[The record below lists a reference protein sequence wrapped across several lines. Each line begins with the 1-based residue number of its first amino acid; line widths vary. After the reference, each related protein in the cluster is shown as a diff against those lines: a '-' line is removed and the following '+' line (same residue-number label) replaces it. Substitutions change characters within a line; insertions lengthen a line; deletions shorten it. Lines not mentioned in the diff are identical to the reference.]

1 MVDTLKG
8 NQGAAP
14 VLRAFVATELIVN
27 DPGTVT
33 DIDTLQDLERAS
45 AIWAAR

>member
-1 MVDTLKG
+1 VS
-8 NQGAAP
+8 
-14 VLRAFVATELIVN
+14 

-45 AIWAAR
+45 ALWAARQA